1 MKQKVGWTLGLVSA
15 LLLATAGLSGAQA
28 GNISTT
34 INTSDDEPMERCD
47 QIKVRFGD
55 RGNYLPTARSEQQ
68 LKVSRSEASPL
79 ILHLSEGAGMRI
91 QAWDRDEY
99 AILVCKIA
107 GARSSEKAQQTLD
120 GIKASMH
127 DGRLSTSGPEGGNWL
142 LYLIVNAPKNAEM
155 ELQTENGEIGLTG
168 VSGSIRASSE
178 NGPIELTGCS
188 QEVRATT
195 QNGPISISGGSG
207 DIRLKAENGPISVDL
222 SGAGWKGAGLEA
234 RTENGPL
241 SLKLTGKFKTGIRV
255 EASGYSPM
263 SCKAAECREAHKS
276 WDDDL
281 RWIEFN
287 GTPRTVKLYTVNGP
301 VSIES
306 GSMEF

>member
-1 MKQKVGWTLGLVSA
+1 MKQKVGWTLGLASA
-15 LLLATAGLSGAQA
+15 LLLATAGLSGAHA
-28 GNISTT
+28 ENINTT

-55 RGNYLPTARSEQQ
+55 RGHSLPTARSEQQ

-79 ILHLSEGAGMRI
+79 ILHLSEGAGMHI

-99 AILVCKIA
+99 GILVCKIA
-107 GARSSEKAQQTLD
+107 GARTSEKAQQILD
-120 GIKASMH
+120 DIEASMH
-127 DGRLSTSGPEGGNWL
+127 DGRLSTDGPESGNWL
-142 LYLIVNAPKNAEM
+142 IYLIVKAPMKAEM
-155 ELQTENGEIGLTG
+155 ELQTENGGISLMG

-178 NGPIELTGCS
+178 NGPISLTGCS
-188 QEVRATT
+188 QEIRATT

-241 SLKLTGKFKTGIRV
+241 SLRLPGNYKTGVRV
-255 EASGYSPM
+255 EASGNSPM
-263 SCKAAECREAHKS
+263 SCKAAECRDAHKS

-287 GTPRTVKLYTVNGP
+287 GTPRLVKLYTVNGP
-301 VSIES
+301 VSVES
-306 GSMEF
+306 RSKEF